1 MFRLNRASVV
11 KSSTSNMIAALSE
24 AGDIVVVT
32 EPADP
37 ADRATH
43 QAAVLVN
50 AAFRSDAAVLLL
62 PHHIARRGGPI
73 VGIATEADDPAVR
86 AAAGVAAAI
95 GEKLVLVESD
105 QAAWRQS
112 ALSDPGVADLEVE
125 RLAPKLVRLTD
136 SSGICSALSLS
147 PSAWW

>member
-32 EPADP
+32 APADP

-112 ALSDPGVADLEVE
+112 ARIAQSPACMPG
-125 RLAPKLVRLTD
+125 
-136 SSGICSALSLS
+136 SGCTSG
-147 PSAWW
+147 